1 MIGDLIGEW
10 IKGILIDGIMGN
22 LSGLFNTV
30 NTKVGEIASDV
41 GSTPQDWNGGIFSM
55 LQNLSET
62 VIVPIAA
69 AILALVM
76 CYELIDM
83 IVEKNNMH
91 DFDSSMF
98 FRWIFKSAFAI
109 LIVTNT
115 WNIVMGVFDATQQV
129 VNQSAGVIIG
139 DTSIDFDT
147 LLPDLESRLE
157 AMDIGPLLGLWFQ
170 TLVVGLTMNILSIC
184 IFLVTYGR
192 MIEIYAVTALGPI
205 PLATL
210 GNAEWRG
217 MGQNYLKS
225 LLALGFQAFLIMVV
239 VGIYAVLIQQIRRH
253 IRRNLGLYGL
263 YRFALLLSVQDRQHI
278 ESRIYRTL
286 TDRRN
291 TNHQR
296 NTKENLQHPLRRP
309 AVAI

>member
-184 IFLVTYGR
+184 IFLVTY
-192 MIEIYAVTALGPI
+192 IKTAEMS
-205 PLATL
+205 T
-210 GNAEWRG
+210 E
-217 MGQNYLKS
+217 QNYNMIDGMMNNAPSMEELEARAKAGEQIS
-225 LLALGFQAFLIMVV
+225 LLDVAEAAKAEAKKPKQTRRTT
-239 VGIYAVLIQQIRRH
+239 QKQKKPSIRAQ
-253 IRRNLGLYGL
+253 L
-263 YRFALLLSVQDRQHI
+263 AAA
-278 ESRIYRTL
+278 
-286 TDRRN
+286 
-291 TNHQR
+291 
-296 NTKENLQHPLRRP
+296 KEEQKKRP
-309 AVAI
+309 PAREKSKEMEV

>member
-98 FRWIFKSAFAI
+98 FRWIFKAP
-109 LIVTNT
+109 
-115 WNIVMGVFDATQQV
+115 
-129 VNQSAGVIIG
+129 
-139 DTSIDFDT
+139 
-147 LLPDLESRLE
+147 LPS
-157 AMDIGPLLGLWFQ
+157 
-170 TLVVGLTMNILSIC
+170 
-184 IFLVTYGR
+184 
-192 MIEIYAVTALGPI
+192 
-205 PLATL
+205 
-210 GNAEWRG
+210 
-217 MGQNYLKS
+217 S
-225 LLALGFQAFLIMVV
+225 L
-239 VGIYAVLIQQIRRH
+239 
-253 IRRNLGLYGL
+253 
-263 YRFALLLSVQDRQHI
+263 
-278 ESRIYRTL
+278 
-286 TDRRN
+286 
-291 TNHQR
+291 
-296 NTKENLQHPLRRP
+296 
-309 AVAI
+309 